1 MERYHIIYEDR
12 DFVVVDKPAGLLTV
26 PIPKSSA
33 PNLFDLLKQHLKKSG
48 PVYVVHRIDRFTTGV
63 VMFARNKGTFED
75 LKQQF
80 MDRSASR
87 IYKAVIHGVPSEPE
101 GTVLHHMKLI
111 KNSFKNVI
119 VKPGSYGSTEAVLHY
134 RVAEAYE
141 TAAMVDVMLQTGLKN
156 QIRVQFAEIGHPIIG
171 DHQYGSDI
179 DLMGMERH
187 ALHAHKLG
195 VVHPSRNER
204 MWFES
209 SLPPDIEKLLSSLK
223 NR

>member
-12 DFVVVDKPAGLLTV
+12 DIVVVDKPAGLLTV

-33 PNLFDLLKQHLKKSG
+33 INLFDLLKQQLKKSG

-63 VMFARNKGTFED
+63 VMFARNKGAFED

-80 MDRSASR
+80 IDRTASR
-87 IYKAVIHGVPSEPE
+87 MYKAVVQGIPSEVE
-101 GTVLHHMKLI
+101 GTLVHNMKLI

-119 VKPGSYGSTEAVLHY
+119 VKPGSYGATEAVLHY
-134 RVAEAYE
+134 RVAEAYKD
-141 TAAMVDVMLQTGLKN
+141 AAMVDVMLETGLKN
-156 QIRVQFAEIGHPIIG
+156 QIRVQFAELGHPIIG
-171 DHQYGSDI
+171 DHQYGGDHDMLSMD
-179 DLMGMERH
+179 RH

-195 VVHPSRNER
+195 VMHPSRNER
-204 MWFES
+204 VWFES
-209 SLPPDIEKLLSSLK
+209 PLPNDIQRLLVSLK

>member
-1 MERYHIIYEDR
+1 MDRYSIIYEDR
-12 DFVVVDKPAGLLTV
+12 DIVVVDKPAGLLTV

-33 PNLFDLLKQHLKKSG
+33 LNLFDLLKQHLKKSG

-63 VMFARNKGTFED
+63 VMFARNKGAFED

-80 MDRSASR
+80 IDRSASR
-87 IYKAVIHGVPSEPE
+87 MYQAVVFGVPDEPE
-101 GTVLHHMKLI
+101 GTLVHNMKLI

-119 VKPGSYGSTEAVLHY
+119 VKPGSYGATEAVLHY
-134 RVAEAYE
+134 RVAEAFE
-141 TAAMVDVMLQTGLKN
+141 NAALVDVMLETGLKN

-171 DHQYGSDI
+171 DHQYGGEL
-179 DLMGMERH
+179 DLMGMDRH

-195 VVHPSRNER
+195 VMHPSRNER

-209 SLPPDIEKLLSSLK
+209 PLPNDMQKLITSLK

>member
-1 MERYHIIYEDR
+1 M
-12 DFVVVDKPAGLLTV
+12 VVDKPAGLLTV

-33 PNLFDLLKQHLKKSG
+33 VNLFDLLKQQLKRTG

-63 VMFARNKGTFED
+63 VMFARNKAAFEN

-80 MDRSASR
+80 IDRSASR
-87 IYKAVIHGVPSEPE
+87 MYKAIVHGVPGEPE
-101 GTVLHHMKLI
+101 GTLVHTMKLI

-134 RVAEAYE
+134 RVAEEYE
-141 TAAMVDVMLQTGLKN
+141 SAAMVDVMLETGLKN
-156 QIRVQFAEIGHPIIG
+156 QIRVQFAEIGHPVIG
-171 DHQYGSDI
+171 DHQYGG
-179 DLMGMERH
+179 DLDLLGMERH

-195 VVHPSRNER
+195 VMHPSKNER

-209 SLPPDIEKLLSSLK
+209 PLPKDMQSLIALLKKS
-223 NR
+223 

>member
-12 DFVVVDKPAGLLTV
+12 DIVVVDKPAGLLTV

-33 PNLFDLLKQHLKKSG
+33 LNLFDLLKQHLKKTG

-63 VMFARNKGTFED
+63 VMFARNKGAFED

-80 MDRSASR
+80 IDRSANR
-87 IYKAVIHGVPSEPE
+87 MYRAIVHGVPAEPE
-101 GTVLHHMKLI
+101 GTLVHHMKLI

-119 VKPGSYGSTEAVLHY
+119 VKPGSYSSTQAVLHY
-134 RVAEAYE
+134 RVAEAYKN
-141 TAAMVDVMLQTGLKN
+141 AALVDVMLETGLKN

-171 DHQYGSDI
+171 DHQYGHDI
-179 DLMGMERH
+179 DLKGMERH
-187 ALHAHKLG
+187 ALHAYKLG
-195 VVHPSRNER
+195 VVHPSKNER

-209 SLPPDIEKLLSSLK
+209 PLPGDMQKLIGLLK
-223 NR
+223 NQ

>member
-1 MERYHIIYEDR
+1 MDLYSIIYEDR
-12 DFVVVDKPAGLLTV
+12 DIVVVDKPAGLLTV

-33 PNLFDLLKQHLKKSG
+33 VNLFDLLKQQLKRTG

-63 VMFARNKGTFED
+63 VMFARNKAAFEN

-80 MDRSASR
+80 IDRSASR
-87 IYKAVIHGVPSEPE
+87 MYKAIVHGVPGEPE
-101 GTVLHHMKLI
+101 GTLVHTMKLI

-134 RVAEAYE
+134 RVAEEYE
-141 TAAMVDVMLQTGLKN
+141 SAAMVDVMLETGLKN
-156 QIRVQFAEIGHPIIG
+156 QIRVQFAEIGHPVIG
-171 DHQYGSDI
+171 DHQYGG
-179 DLMGMERH
+179 DLDLLGMERH

-195 VVHPSRNER
+195 VMHPSKNER

-209 SLPPDIEKLLSSLK
+209 PLPKDMQSLIALLKKS
-223 NR
+223 